1 MVWREI
7 LQEKLQGKKSSKDIF
22 QLRKGEIAIEGYSA
36 LFSKLKKYT
45 QITSFIF
52 YGKNNIEDAE
62 VIALAKRLKD
72 VQITCLCF
80 EKSKIGDVGAKAL
93 AEGLKGTQITRLTF
107 KESSIGGDA
116 GVKALVEGLK
126 DTQITCFVF
135 KESSIGGDAGIKAL
149 AEGLKGNTKI
159 DTLFLSGNKIG
170 DVGAKALAQCLNNT
184 QIINFYMKAICRQEG
199 EEAICYAVEKNRQR
213 VRDVQSKFK
222 SIFFKNEE
230 LSKKEKLELIEII
243 KEYGINAFLADIK
256 AYEKKEAKKV
266 TDKLIDVTHCHGF
279 SFYNSGKDKEK
290 QGRYEEAQEEYE
302 KSIKHFKEALY
313 LNDDNYSLHYG
324 LARAYQACTKLESSK
339 ALSLLHYEKAI
350 KKATKMGCDISNIC
364 FDRGKYL
371 YEKANYKEAIES
383 FDLLIEQK
391 SDNPFFYILK
401 ANAHLKLWNQLHKT
415 EAKNSEK
422 NHQAAIANYRKSIC
436 KLSENQ
442 NGLSKE
448 NEAFIEKCL
457 KHFIPVT
464 QGSASDDRIQKVK
477 NESIKVL
484 LKLIE
489 TEEIRLNLKNQD
501 EFMKIMRK
509 EEDYVEI
516 LSLGIDK
523 ICEKDE
529 SLSALERDISQSI
542 KKFYDSLPQP
552 HITETASSKAAA
564 TGGSAALVSLGS
576 TDSVGLAGEGEL
588 HWDAESFSSE
598 DA

>member
-1 MVWREI
+1 MRKEEDYVEI
-7 LQEKLQGKKSSKDIF
+7 LSLGIDKICEKDESL
-22 QLRKGEIAIEGYSA
+22 SA
-36 LFSKLKKYT
+36 LERNISQSIKKFCKSLDLQKT
-45 QITSFIF
+45 VASSHFGKAFQADKSLSFADAEDLL
-52 YGKNNIEDAE
+52 EDASE
-62 VIALAKRLKD
+62 
-72 VQITCLCF
+72 F
-80 EKSKIGDVGAKAL
+80 HS
-93 AEGLKGTQITRLTF
+93 
-107 KESSIGGDA
+107 
-116 GVKALVEGLK
+116 
-126 DTQITCFVF
+126 
-135 KESSIGGDAGIKAL
+135 
-149 AEGLKGNTKI
+149 
-159 DTLFLSGNKIG
+159 
-170 DVGAKALAQCLNNT
+170 
-184 QIINFYMKAICRQEG
+184 
-199 EEAICYAVEKNRQR
+199 
-213 VRDVQSKFK
+213 
-222 SIFFKNEE
+222 
-230 LSKKEKLELIEII
+230 
-243 KEYGINAFLADIK
+243 
-256 AYEKKEAKKV
+256 
-266 TDKLIDVTHCHGF
+266 
-279 SFYNSGKDKEK
+279 
-290 QGRYEEAQEEYE
+290 EEAQEEYE

-391 SDNPFFYILK
+391 SNNPFFYILK
-401 ANAHLKLWNQLHKT
+401 ANAHLKLWNQLRKT